1 MPHYP
6 SHIQTGLLINGAWV
20 EGSSRADVLD
30 KFSRTSCGTVAV
42 AGAKEVDTAVTLAAD
57 AHRAGAPNPNARAQ
71 VLERAIPLIAA
82 RREDF
87 RTLMAFEAGFPPSDA
102 DGEIDRCMET
112 LRLSAMA
119 ARELKGEMVPMSGSP
134 HGQGRMGFTRRVPV
148 GPVLAIT
155 PFNSPLNTVCHKVA
169 PAFAAGNPVLLK
181 PSLHTP
187 ATAALLASVLLEA
200 GVPPQFLQVLHGS
213 AETAELLIADERI
226 RYITF
231 TGSTAVGRSI
241 QARAGLRRTQMEL
254 GSIASTVLC
263 ADADLDAAIP
273 KVVAAS
279 FRKAG
284 QVCSSIQ
291 LLHVDRTIYE
301 TVLERIVAGA
311 NALKVGDPGAPGTQI
326 GPLVSE
332 AAADRVEAWVREA
345 EAQGAKRHTD
355 FRRDGASISPIVLTD
370 VSGDMRVTC
379 AEIFGPVL
387 SIMPFDDFEQV
398 IERANAS
405 AFGLAAG
412 VFTKNLDIIARA
424 MEGLDVGGLHF
435 NETSSSRIDLMPYG
449 GVKDSGFGREG
460 PAFAVAEMTEER
472 LVTIRLN

>member
-1 MPHYP
+1 MPLYP
-6 SHIQTGLLINGAWV
+6 VHINTRLLVGGAWV
-20 EGSSRADVLD
+20 EGTRTEAVLD
-30 KFSRTSCGTVAV
+30 KFSRTPCGEVDV
-42 AGAKEVDTAVTLAAD
+42 AGAAEVDKALSIASAA
-57 AHRAGAPNPNARAQ
+57 HKTGAPNPNARAQ
-71 VLERAIPLIAA
+71 VLERAVPMIAD

-87 RTLMAFEAGFPPSDA
+87 RTLMRLEAGFPPSDA

-112 LRLSAMA
+112 LRLSAIA

-134 HGQGRMGFTRRVPV
+134 HGQGRLGFTRRVPI

-155 PFNSPLNTVCHKVA
+155 PFNSPLNTVCHKIA
-169 PAFAAGNPVLLK
+169 PAFAAGNPVVLK

-187 ATAALLASVLLEA
+187 ATAALLAQILLQA
-200 GVPPQFLQVLHGS
+200 GVPDAFLHVLHGG

-254 GSIASTVLC
+254 GSISSTVLC

-291 LLHVDRTIYE
+291 LLHVERTIYRQ
-301 TVLERIVAGA
+301 VLDRIIASA
-311 NALKVGDPGAPGTQI
+311 DALKVGDPAAPGTQV
-326 GPLVSE
+326 GPVVSE
-332 AAADRVEAWVREA
+332 AAADRIQAWVEEA
-345 EAQGAKRHTD
+345 VAMGATAHTKWH
-355 FRRDGASISPIVLTD
+355 RDGATIRPVVLTE
-370 VSGDMRVTC
+370 VSHNMQVSC
-379 AEIFGPVL
+379 AEIFGPVV
-387 SIMPFDDFEQV
+387 SIIPFDSIDEV
-398 IERANAS
+398 IARANAS
-405 AFGLAAG
+405 PFGLAAG
-412 VFTKNLDIIARA
+412 VFTKNLDVIAKA
-424 MEGLDVGGLHF
+424 IEGLEVGGLHF

-472 LVTIRLN
+472 LVTIRMA

>member
-1 MPHYP
+1 MPLYP
-6 SHIQTGLLINGAWV
+6 EHINTRLLIEGEWV
-20 EGSSRADVLD
+20 EGSRSETVLD
-30 KFSRTSCGTVAV
+30 KFSRTPCGEVTI
-42 AGAKEVDTAVTLAAD
+42 AGPAEIDRALAAAMS
-57 AHRAGAPNPNARAQ
+57 AHKAGAPNPNARAQ
-71 VLERAIPLIAA
+71 VLERAIPMIAE
-82 RREDF
+82 RRTDF
-87 RTLMAFEAGFPPSDA
+87 RTLMGIEAGFPPSDA

-112 LRLSAMA
+112 LRLSAIA

-134 HGQGRMGFTRRVPV
+134 HGQGRLGFTRRVPV

-155 PFNSPLNTVCHKVA
+155 PFNSPLNTVCHKIA
-169 PAFAAGNPVLLK
+169 PAFAAGNPVVLK

-187 ATAALLASVLLEA
+187 STAALLAQILLEA
-200 GVPPQFLQVLHGS
+200 GVPPAFLQVLHGG
-213 AETAELLIADERI
+213 AETAETLIADERV

-254 GSIASTVLC
+254 GSISSTVLC

-273 KVVAAS
+273 KIVAAS

-291 LLHVDRTIYE
+291 LLHVERSIYE
-301 TVLERIVAGA
+301 SVLERIIAGA
-311 NALKVGDPGAPGTQI
+311 DALKVGDPAAPGIQV
-326 GPLVSE
+326 GPLVSD
-332 AAADRVEAWVREA
+332 AAADRVQAWVEEAIAMGATAHTRWWRE
-345 EAQGAKRHTD
+345 
-355 FRRDGASISPIVLTD
+355 GASIRPVVLTD
-370 VSGDMRVTC
+370 VSPEMRVTC

-387 SIMPFDDFEQV
+387 SIIPFDDFDEV
-398 IERANAS
+398 IARANAS
-405 AFGLAAG
+405 PFGLAAG
-412 VFTKNLDIIARA
+412 VFTKNLDTIAKA
-424 MEGLDVGGLHF
+424 IEGLDVGGLHF

-472 LVTIRLN
+472 LVTIRMA